1 MKKYAII
8 TGASRGIGR
17 AAAVRLAADGYNLV
31 LTADKDMD
39 GLKETAALLD
49 SNCTALLYKCD
60 VASSADV
67 KKMFLDLAAR
77 HIPEQTELLVNNA
90 GISHFDLVQD
100 MTDDDWKRVMDVNI
114 GGVFHMCREIVPYMV
129 RAGRGNII
137 NISSYWG
144 IAGSSMESA
153 YSASKGAVNAFT
165 LSLAKELEP
174 SSIRVNA
181 LCCEYINT
189 GMNDGFTGEEINDV
203 LEVMPSHRVI
213 EPEEVADMISFI
225 AGDKCTETGRL
236 FGMDILKF

>member
-17 AAAVRLAADGYNLV
+17 AAAVRLAADGYDLV
-31 LTADKDMD
+31 LTADKDMK
-39 GLKETAALLD
+39 GLEETAALLD
-49 SNCTALLYKCD
+49 SSCTSLLYKCD
-60 VASSADV
+60 VAGSPDV
-67 KKMFLDLAAR
+67 KNMFLDLADR
-77 HIPEQTELLVNNA
+77 HVPEQTELLVNNA

-114 GGVFHMCREIVPYMV
+114 GGVFQMCREIVPFMV

-144 IAGSSMESA
+144 IAGSSTESA

-174 SSIRVNA
+174 SNIRVNA

-189 GMNDGFTGEEINDV
+189 GMNDGFTEEEINDV
-203 LEVMPSHRVI
+203 LKVMPSHRII
-213 EPEEVADMISFI
+213 EPDEVADMISFI
-225 AGDKCTETGRL
+225 ASEKCAETGKL
-236 FGMDILKF
+236 FGMDIL